1 MSEANR
7 QVLAEHRART
17 KQNVQAH
24 ATKAFTNQLTRMRA
38 ILRQLPRSAK
48 KQELYSELQDFQ
60 IAKLVANTPR
70 TPAGKRQATKLGL
83 PVEEVDRILEEA
95 RTAVQEQPRQPGYNL
110 RPTIKKTRA
119 GVMPRSEYAKSFR

>member
-1 MSEANR
+1 MNEANR

-38 ILRQLPRSAK
+38 ILRQLRSSAK
-48 KQELYSELQDFQ
+48 KQELFSELQDFQ

-70 TPAGKRQATKLGL
+70 TPAGKRQARQLGL
-83 PVEEVDRILEEA
+83 PIEEVDRILEEA
-95 RTAVQEQPRQPGYNL
+95 RVAVQEPGYNL

>member
-48 KQELYSELQDFQ
+48 KQELYNELQDFQ

-70 TPAGKRQATKLGL
+70 TQAGKRQATKLGL
-83 PVEEVDRILEEA
+83 PIEEVDRILEGA
-95 RTAVQEQPRQPGYNL
+95 RAAVQEPGYHL

>member
-38 ILRQLPRSAK
+38 ILRQLRSSAK
-48 KQELYSELQDFQ
+48 KQELYNELLDFQ

-70 TPAGKRQATKLGL
+70 TPAGKRQARQLGL
-83 PVEEVDRILEEA
+83 PIEEVDRILEEA
-95 RTAVQEQPRQPGYNL
+95 RAAVQEPGYNL

>member
-1 MSEANR
+1 MNEANR

-60 IAKLVANTPR
+60 LAKLVANTPR

-83 PVEEVDRILEEA
+83 PIEEVDRILEEA
-95 RTAVQEQPRQPGYNL
+95 RAAVQEPGYNL

>member
-38 ILRQLPRSAK
+38 NLRQLPRSAK

-60 IAKLVANTPR
+60 LAKLVANTPR

-95 RTAVQEQPRQPGYNL
+95 RAAVQEPQPGYNL

-119 GVMPRSEYAKSFR
+119 GVVPRSEYAKSLR